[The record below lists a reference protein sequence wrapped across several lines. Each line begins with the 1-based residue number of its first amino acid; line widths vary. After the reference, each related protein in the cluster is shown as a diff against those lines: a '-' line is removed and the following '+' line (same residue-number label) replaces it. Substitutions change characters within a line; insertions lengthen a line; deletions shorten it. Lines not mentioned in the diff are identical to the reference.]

1 MQLYIVLTLL
11 GLAFGAS
18 LALLGVGVVA
28 IYRSSRVFNL
38 AHGAM
43 AMLPAFIGY
52 QIASGAP
59 IDIGGIWQWESP
71 PAIRVGW
78 IALLLALLFGAGLGY
93 GIDRLLLRPIR
104 ERPVLTQVIMTVGVL
119 IVLIGIAV
127 AFWGTSGVSP
137 PSFFPQQQVRIGDL
151 SGLTINSIATIVI
164 MGILSVLLFIFFK
177 FTNLGI
183 AMRAAAESREA
194 AVLMGVNP
202 ERMSA
207 ITWAGGGFLAALA
220 GVLLTPE
227 SQAHPY
233 TTTLLAIPAFVAA
246 LVAGLTSLPLTVA
259 AALGIGIVWTVVP
272 ELASNIPFVKGIQG
286 VRELVIL
293 GLVLLILV
301 TRSKALFTVETE
313 DI

>member
-1 MQLYIVLTLL
+1 VKLYIVLTLL

-28 IYRSSRVFNL
+28 IFRSSKVFNL

-52 QIASGAP
+52 QIFSGAT
-59 IDIGGIWQWESP
+59 IDIGGVWQIESP

-78 IALLLALLFGAGLGY
+78 VAILLALAFGTGLGY
-93 GIDRLLLRPIR
+93 GIDRVLLRPIR
-104 ERPVLTQVIMTVGVL
+104 DRPVLTQVIMTVGVL

-127 AFWGTSGVSP
+127 AFFGTSGVSP
-137 PSFFPQQQVRIGDL
+137 PSLFPKTQVPIGDIGAL
-151 SGLTINSIATIVI
+151 SINSIATIVI
-164 MGILSVLLFIFFK
+164 TGIVSVLLFMFFK

-183 AMRAAAESREA
+183 AMRATAESREA

-220 GVLLTPE
+220 GILLTPE

-246 LVAGLTSLPLTVA
+246 LLAGLTSLPLVVA
-259 AALGIGIVWTVVP
+259 ASMGIGVMWTVVP
-272 ELASNIPFVKGIQG
+272 QLASNIPYVKGIEG
-286 VRELVIL
+286 IRELAI
-293 GLVLLILV
+293 LVLVLTILV
-301 TRSKALFTVETE
+301 ARSKVLYTVESE